1 MNHDEVMWNV
11 MGQGFCS
18 FKVKTRDDKV
28 RFCRSP
34 YNQTGLCSRATCPL
48 SNAQYATVI
57 EHEDELYLYIKTAER
72 AHLPRRQW
80 EKVKLDTSFPKALE
94 QIDEQLQ
101 WWDRRH
107 VNKVK
112 ARLLRLKQYLMR
124 KRRMMLEPQPEFVS
138 VNKRQEHKLLAREA
152 KAEKAARIELE
163 IERELLDRLKKG
175 AYDSVVNYN
184 AEMFDKML
192 DDEQVAE
199 DEEMEEDADLEDYEM
214 DDEDY
219 DEDEELEY
227 ETEQG
232 AKGKKSKLPTQF
244 LMDDEVDDDDDDG
257 DDGDESGGAFGA
269 ITRVAPSSSGA
280 GKKTGAPTAGSKA
293 GSKGGKGAA
302 AAAPAARKKRTRVTI
317 ERELE
322 QEAPLQPEAHDW

>member
-18 FKVKTRDDKV
+18 FKVKTKDDKV
-28 RFCRSP
+28 RFCKNP
-34 YNQTGLCSRATCPL
+34 YNVTGLCSRGTCPL

-57 EHEDELYLYIKTAER
+57 EHEDELYLYVKTAER

-94 QIDEQLQ
+94 QIDDELQ
-101 WWDRRH
+101 WWDRRM

-124 KRRMMLEPQPEFVS
+124 KRKMMLEPQVEMVS

-184 AEMFDKML
+184 AEVFDKML
-192 DDEQVAE
+192 DDEAVEE
-199 DEEMEEDADLEDYEM
+199 DEEEQEFD
-214 DDEDY
+214 DDEDLAEY
-219 DEDEELEY
+219 DMDEEDWDEEDLIDEDEMESERP
-227 ETEQG
+227 
-232 AKGKKSKLPTQF
+232 APLPKQF
-244 LMDDEVDDDDDDG
+244 IMAEDDDDDD
-257 DDGDESGGAFGA
+257 AFGD
-269 ITRVAPSSSGA
+269 ITPVSSGA
-280 GKKTGAPTAGSKA
+280 AAIGASKK
-293 GSKGGKGAA
+293 KG
-302 AAAPAARKKRTRVTI
+302 AAAPAAKGGKKGGAAAPASAKRGSPATKKRTRVTI
-317 ERELE
+317 EREME
-322 QEAPLQPEAHDW
+322 QERRVQPAALDDW